1 MKADDWVLL
10 PFPAANRDP
19 EVFEDADKVIIDREV
34 NRHAAFGLGIH
45 RCAGSHLA
53 RMELRVALEVWLD
66 AFPTLLAG
74 RSRRRALVGRP
85 GARPPHAPHR
95 DRLTR
100 HGAHRAAHRPCGR
113 RPRPRWRTTTGARS
127 PPASSSTS
135 TSSTPRPPLGLD
147 AFSHIEVVF
156 VFDQVDPDGVC
167 RGARHPRGRADW
179 PLVGILG
186 QRAKDRPNRI
196 GLTTC
201 EVRAVGPG
209 WIDVA
214 GLDAVDGTPV
224 LDVKPHMAGFAPRGE
239 VREPAWAQE
248 LMAGYW

>member
-1 MKADDWVLL
+1 MALTVQPIGRVVGGRTEIEDDDWGGVTARIQLDL
-10 PFPAANRDP
+10 D
-19 EVFEDADKVIIDREV
+19 VVDAE
-34 NRHAAFGLGIH
+34 A
-45 RCAGSHLA
+45 
-53 RMELRVALEVWLD
+53 
-66 AFPTLLAG
+66 T
-74 RSRRRALVGRP
+74 
-85 GARPPHAPHR
+85 
-95 DRLTR
+95 
-100 HGAHRAAHRPCGR
+100 
-113 RPRPRWRTTTGARS
+113 
-127 PPASSSTS
+127 
-135 TSSTPRPPLGLD
+135 LGLD
-147 AFSHIEVVF
+147 DFSHLEVVF

-167 RGARHPRGRADW
+167 RGARHPRGRTDW

>member
-1 MKADDWVLL
+1 MALTVQPIGRVVGGRAEVEDDDWGAVTARIELDL
-10 PFPAANRDP
+10 D
-19 EVFEDADKVIIDREV
+19 VVDAE
-34 NRHAAFGLGIH
+34 ATA
-45 RCAGSHLA
+45 
-53 RMELRVALEVWLD
+53 
-66 AFPTLLAG
+66 
-74 RSRRRALVGRP
+74 
-85 GARPPHAPHR
+85 
-95 DRLTR
+95 
-100 HGAHRAAHRPCGR
+100 
-113 RPRPRWRTTTGARS
+113 
-127 PPASSSTS
+127 
-135 TSSTPRPPLGLD
+135 GLD
-147 AFSHIEVVF
+147 AFSHVEVVF
-156 VFDQVDPDGVC
+156 MFDQVDPDGVC
-167 RGARHPRGRADW
+167 RGARHPRGRTDW